1 MNTTAL
7 LFSTALAFAANV
19 QDAAPQPGQVED
31 QDSAQAQMG
40 LAQDSQTPPADLE
53 TDPLDVPI
61 EIEPVEGQLNLADAA
76 NRAEAYL
83 RAMTTMRARFEQIAA
98 DQTLTTGV
106 LEIARPGRAR
116 FDYDDPNPVLVVA
129 DGATVA
135 IADFDLETIDRA
147 PIGATP
153 LRFLLDEE
161 LNLVATGAVID
172 ASRYDGR
179 LYVSLEDPEG
189 EVEGRLTLVF
199 DDPDPD
205 NADQMVFA
213 GWYAID
219 ALGGLTEVRLTQ
231 LETGMRISPR
241 QFILD
246 DEDVIGGDDRRRRRG
261 R

>member
-7 LFSTALAFAANV
+7 LFSAALTLTANV
-19 QDAAPQPGQVED
+19 QDAAPQP
-31 QDSAQAQMG
+31 AQAEDPSSVPVQ
-40 LAQDSQTPPADLE
+40 ARSEPETALE
-53 TDPLDVPI
+53 TA
-61 EIEPVEGQLNLADAA
+61 EPVEAELDAPIDVDPAPEPITIEDAA

-83 RAMTTMRARFEQIAA
+83 MGMRTLRARFEQIAA
-98 DQTLTTGV
+98 DQSITTGV
-106 LEIARPGRAR
+106 LEISRPGRAR

-153 LRFLLDEE
+153 LRFLLDEDLALTE
-161 LNLVATGAVID
+161 TGAVVD
-172 ASRYDGR
+172 AGHYDGR
-179 LYVSLEDPEG
+179 LYVSLEDPQG

-199 DDPDPD
+199 DDPEPD
-205 NADQMVFA
+205 NPDSMVFA

-219 ALGGLTEVRLTQ
+219 ALGGLTEVRLTDV
-231 LETGMRISPR
+231 ETGMRISPR
-241 QFILD
+241 QFVLD
-246 DEDVIGGDDRRRRRG
+246 DDDVMGGDDRRRRRG